1 MIDFFN
7 PPGSY
12 DANEDT
18 SKNTEASKIETKDVS
33 EETKEPVKK
42 QSFLDFATTH
52 DIDGFID
59 EAKETPK
66 QQYDTPEQT
75 IVSTES
81 QQPAITVTEQ
91 KELNKKAY
99 KGAKVVVSTFDFVFQ
114 TGANIFLDTEDD
126 KVLEEFKTKDSDKK
140 EMIDAWAD
148 YLETTNWNIP
158 PWLTVVIVMVTIYG
172 FKVPALIRVK
182 KKLKAAK
189 KEAELAA
196 QIKAK
201 REEIVAKV
209 ANQEKGSE
217 GEIQNAEVVTEE
229 SKTSIQIRTTC
240 AYCGTN
246 LTADQIK
253 RNQKFCSSS
262 HSSLFRY
269 QNLKQ
274 KP

>member
-1 MIDFFN
+1 MIDYFN
-7 PPGSY
+7 PTDPIIS
-12 DANEDT
+12 DDE
-18 SKNTEASKIETKDVS
+18 KNSEAIKVEAK
-33 EETKEPVKK
+33 EAPLEPKEPEKK
-42 QSFLDFATTH
+42 QSLFDFATTN
-52 DIDGFID
+52 DIDSFIK

-75 IVSTES
+75 AVTTEA
-81 QQPAITVTEQ
+81 QQPIITVAEQ
-91 KELNKKAY
+91 KKLNEKAL

-126 KVLEEFKTKDSDKK
+126 KVLEEFKTKDADKK

-172 FKVPALIRVK
+172 FKVPALIRAK

-201 REEIVAKV
+201 REEIVAKME
-209 ANQEKGSE
+209 NQDKGSDP
-217 GEIQNAEVVTEE
+217 EITNAEVVNEQTN
-229 SKTSIQIRTTC
+229 TSIKIRTTC

-269 QNLKQ
+269 QTLKQ